1 MTNNISIRDK
11 AVIIGLYLSKFDI
24 EALKEFGFK
33 GIYEAF
39 NALGYSIGVKPAS
52 IKNYRDEFD
61 PLFPNLRKGRHN
73 RPIREHCKI
82 YYDKFSSLDFI
93 SFTELIK
100 SVLFENYEIEKI
112 LIEQDKSSNFA
123 KRLITGKAAEEYFKI
138 NYKSVENF
146 KDFTLTDTTLYG
158 CGFDFKLSSNNSF
171 YCVEVK
177 GLTNKSGNISFTEK
191 ECFMADKYKK
201 QFCLFVA
208 LNFSEKPFHI
218 TIFDPLNSRLN
229 FRKVEREIILTSYSA
244 TI

>member
-1 MTNNISIRDK
+1 MENNISIRDK
-11 AVIIGLYLSKFDI
+11 AVIIGLYLSKFDK
-24 EALKEFGFK
+24 EALSEFGFK

-39 NALGYSIGVKPAS
+39 NTLGYSIGAKPAS

-82 YYDKFSSLDFI
+82 YYDKFSLLDFV
-93 SFTELIK
+93 SFTELIN
-100 SVLFENYEIEKI
+100 SILFENHEFEKL
-112 LIEQDKSSNFA
+112 LIEQDISSTVA

-138 NYKSVENF
+138 NYESVDKF
-146 KDFTLTDTTLYG
+146 KDFTLVDTTLFG
-158 CGFDFKLSSNNSF
+158 CGFDFKLLSHESF

-177 GLTNKSGNISFTEK
+177 GLGDKSGIISFTEK
-191 ECFMADKYKK
+191 ESFMADKYKQ

-208 LNFSEKPFHI
+208 LNFSEKPYHI

-229 FRKVEREIILTSYSA
+229 FRKIERKIIVTSFSA
-244 TI
+244 SI